1 MLTKCIKCL
10 YDPVSIGFKCKCKEV
25 IPSSCH
31 TQNWN
36 DWNVLLRQG
45 FTDNGMACRPL
56 ESCVD
61 NGNIFTKALCAWN
74 LEGYY
79 GYRCREG
86 FRGDG
91 YDGQGDCSWPFN
103 PTFVLFLGE
112 FSYTKTRWEVSS
124 NQSRHVYIYPACA
137 IQSAKSPSMPGRPI
151 FVHNFQATAGKIN
164 NYIIYETGGF
174 IFTPEGIAIDW
185 ASRNRMCRT
194 ASMRDT
200 VEVANLGSN
209 VRRKRVFFEKDEK
222 EGGVFHPLP
231 PALPSLFLLTLSL
244 PMYGQPIALLSVAK
258 YLCCNGHRMQS
269 SCVCKVGWSNWN
281 YSCSC
286 SCIVWNSWKIN
297 PRVLFNRNVKYLFL
311 FYSGFS

>member
-31 TQNWN
+31 TKNWN
-36 DWNVLLRQG
+36 DWNVLLQQG
-45 FTDNGMACRPL
+45 FTDNGMTCRPL

-103 PTFVLFLGE
+103 PTFVLFLCE

-174 IFTPEGIAIDW
+174 IFTPEGIECAGRPRCEIPSKWPIWDPT
-185 ASRNRMCRT
+185 S
-194 ASMRDT
+194 
-200 VEVANLGSN
+200 
-209 VRRKRVFFEKDEK
+209 DEK
-222 EGGVFHPLP
+222 ESFSKRTKKRVAFFTPFRPRSH
-231 PALPSLFLLTLSL
+231 LF
-244 PMYGQPIALLSVAK
+244 
-258 YLCCNGHRMQS
+258 
-269 SCVCKVGWSNWN
+269 
-281 YSCSC
+281 
-286 SCIVWNSWKIN
+286 
-297 PRVLFNRNVKYLFL
+297 FF
-311 FYSGFS
+311 